1 MKREE
6 AEDFTEF
13 YRKSL
18 RFTDDRR
25 MFIALE
31 RFNLAYEKKRFEDN
45 IIDYVIALEALFG
58 TMQNHIGMEIGLK
71 SGFLIADS
79 KEKITEIYKFMQDVY
94 GLRSSIVHGDENKKI
109 NKRVYLF
116 SWDNATGSD
125 RERILRFLR
134 DDLNIGWVEDV
145 EIHKDD
151 DSKTISIIKDKNS
164 VKIMVS
170 AKKKKAIIETSNGIT
185 YDLKVNEEYG
195 KLNIYEEYYYSDYR
209 LRSDII
215 KIFREIISACFDEK
229 SRRDKEE
236 TFTIIEDEL
245 KSDENKNKSGEEII
259 ESILDKK

>member
-1 MKREE
+1 MKSGETE
-6 AEDFTEF
+6 GFKEF

-18 RFTDDRR
+18 RVTDRR
-25 MFIALE
+25 IFIALE

-45 IIDYVIALEALFG
+45 IIDYVIAFEALFG
-58 TMQNHIGMEIGLK
+58 TMQNHIEMEIGLK
-71 SGFLIADS
+71 AGFLVGDS
-79 KEKITEIYKFMQDVY
+79 KEEITEIYKFMRDIY
-94 GLRSSIVHGDENKKI
+94 GLRSSIVHGKKKKKI

-151 DSKTISIIKDKNS
+151 DSKTISIIKDTNS
-164 VKIMVS
+164 AKIMVS

-195 KLNIYEEYYYSDYR
+195 KLNIYEEYYYSDYQ
-209 LRSDII
+209 LKPDII
-215 KIFREIISACFDEK
+215 KIFREIISSFFDEER
-229 SRRDKEE
+229 RRDKEKV
-236 TFTIIEDEL
+236 FAIIEEQL
-245 KSDENKNKSGEEII
+245 KLDENENKSGEEMI
-259 ESILDKK
+259 ELILEMI